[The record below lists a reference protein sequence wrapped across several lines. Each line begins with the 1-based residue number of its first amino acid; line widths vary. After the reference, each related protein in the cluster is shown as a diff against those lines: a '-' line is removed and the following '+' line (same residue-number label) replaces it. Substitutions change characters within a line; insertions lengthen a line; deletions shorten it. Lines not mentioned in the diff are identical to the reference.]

1 LHCVEFKQSDSI
13 VSSFNSNL
21 SPTKILLRYL
31 LLPDF
36 FPITNHTHN
45 QVEENTSIQTKL
57 NNLIEEQT
65 MSLERIKELREQVAA
80 KLEKKEKTNDVIIA
94 SDTDVLELTL
104 EELSVV
110 SGGVRYVCKP

>member
-1 LHCVEFKQSDSI
+1 
-13 VSSFNSNL
+13 
-21 SPTKILLRYL
+21 
-31 LLPDF
+31 
-36 FPITNHTHN
+36 
-45 QVEENTSIQTKL
+45 
-57 NNLIEEQT
+57 